1 MIDRWPPLAWA
12 ALAAVLAV
20 VLRLPYLTV
29 PLTADEGGYAEVA
42 RLWARGAALYDRVDG
57 IWVDR
62 PQGLLWIFRALE
74 HVDGGSTAALRIAA
88 ALVAAAVVCVTFLIT
103 ERTAG
108 RIPAVLAAL
117 LLAIFGSAPRIEAFT
132 LSGEVLASLPSALAL
147 LAFVAYLRRGGA
159 RWLVACGLLTGAAV
173 MIKQSGFDGGL
184 AAVAYLLWT
193 RRRGGL
199 LPAATI
205 VGCAF
210 LPVIA
215 GALSAASFDDWWYAM
230 VTYRS
235 QGDSLFSGSP
245 VTRAD
250 LFKDSLPAVV
260 MSIGVLVALAAI
272 GWRRGP
278 LLLRLWV
285 AAAALAVLGGGNFHP
300 HYYQQLCAPLAAL
313 GGVGA
318 ARLLTERHR
327 WSLAL
332 TGVLAALAVA
342 SVAGL
347 WVESRYE
354 RIRSLFPEDPHLL
367 HSEHVVGWLGD
378 NTDRGDKVFVL
389 WAGADI
395 NYLADRPPAVPYL
408 WYRNIQAIPG
418 ALDRVRDS
426 MASPDGPRYIVGL
439 HKPHK
444 LDKSG
449 KTYQL
454 LRNNFHRVGKVDGI
468 VIYERN

>member
-1 MIDRWPPLAWA
+1 VIDRWPPLAWA
-12 ALAAVLAV
+12 ALAACLAFL
-20 VLRLPYLTV
+20 LRLPYVTV

-42 RLWARGAALYDRVDG
+42 RLWSRGAALYDRVDG

-88 ALVAAAVVCVTFLIT
+88 ALVAAAVVVVTFLIT

-117 LLAIFGSAPRIEAFT
+117 LLAVFGSAPRIEAFT
-132 LSGEVLASLPSALAL
+132 LSGELLASLPSALAL
-147 LAFVAYLRRGGA
+147 LAFIAYLRRGGWW
-159 RWLVACGLLTGAAV
+159 WLAACGLLTGAAV

-184 AAVAYLLWT
+184 AAVAFLLWT
-193 RRRGGL
+193 RRRRGL
-199 LPAATI
+199 LPAAAI
-205 VGCAF
+205 VGFAF
-210 LPVIA
+210 VPVIW

-250 LFKDSLPAVV
+250 LFKDSFPAVAI
-260 MSIGVLVALAAI
+260 SIGVLVALAAI

-285 AAAALAVLGGGNFHP
+285 AAAALSVLGGGNFHP
-300 HYYQQLCAPLAAL
+300 HYYLQLCAPLAAL

-318 ARLLTERHR
+318 PRLLTERRR
-327 WSLAL
+327 WTLAV
-332 TGVLAALAVA
+332 TGILAALAVA

-347 WVESRYE
+347 WVESRQE
-354 RIRSLFPEDPHLL
+354 RILSLFPEDPHLL
-367 HSEHVVGWLGD
+367 HSNHLVGWLTD
-378 NTDRGDKVFVL
+378 NTQPGDKVFVL

-395 NYLADRPPAVPYL
+395 NYLADRRPAVPYL

-418 ALDRVRDS
+418 ALDQVRDS

-449 KTYQL
+449 KTYKL
-454 LRNNFHRVGKVDGI
+454 LMENFHRVGKVDGI

>member
-1 MIDRWPPLAWA
+1 
-12 ALAAVLAV
+12 
-20 VLRLPYLTV
+20 
-29 PLTADEGGYAEVA
+29 
-42 RLWARGAALYDRVDG
+42 
-57 IWVDR
+57 
-62 PQGLLWIFRALE
+62 
-74 HVDGGSTAALRIAA
+74 
-88 ALVAAAVVCVTFLIT
+88 
-103 ERTAG
+103 
-108 RIPAVLAAL
+108 
-117 LLAIFGSAPRIEAFT
+117 
-132 LSGEVLASLPSALAL
+132 
-147 LAFVAYLRRGGA
+147 
-159 RWLVACGLLTGAAV
+159 
-173 MIKQSGFDGGL
+173 L

-193 RRRGGL
+193 RKRGGL

-285 AAAALAVLGGGNFHP
+285 AAAALA
-300 HYYQQLCAPLAAL
+300 
-313 GGVGA
+313 GVGA
-318 ARLLTERHR
+318 ARVLTERHR

-378 NTDRGDKVFVL
+378 NTDPGDKVFVL

-418 ALDRVRDS
+418 ALDQVRAS

-439 HKPHK
+439 HKPRK

-454 LRNNFHRVGKVDGI
+454 LR
-468 VIYERN
+468 

>member
-42 RLWARGAALYDRVDG
+42 RLWGRGAVLYDRVDG

-74 HVDGGSTAALRIAA
+74 HVDGGSTAALRVAA

-147 LAFVAYLRRGGA
+147 LAFVTYLRRGGA
-159 RWLVACGLLTGAAV
+159 RWLVVCGLLTGAAV

-193 RRRGGL
+193 RRRAGL

-230 VTYRS
+230 VT
-235 QGDSLFSGSP
+235 
-245 VTRAD
+245 
-250 LFKDSLPAVV
+250 LPQP
-260 MSIGVLVALAAI
+260 G
-272 GWRRGP
+272 R
-278 LLLRLWV
+278 
-285 AAAALAVLGGGNFHP
+285 LAVLGLARHPGGSV
-300 HYYQQLCAPLAAL
+300 QGLAA
-313 GGVGA
+313 GGRHVDRRAGRA
-318 ARLLTERHR
+318 GRHR
-327 WSLAL
+327 LAPRPAPARAC
-332 TGVLAALAVA
+332 GSRRRRWPCWAAATSTRTTTSSCVRRWRRWAVSA
-342 SVAGL
+342 QRAC
-347 WVESRYE
+347 
-354 RIRSLFPEDPHLL
+354 
-367 HSEHVVGWLGD
+367 
-378 NTDRGDKVFVL
+378 
-389 WAGADI
+389 
-395 NYLADRPPAVPYL
+395 
-408 WYRNIQAIPG
+408 
-418 ALDRVRDS
+418 
-426 MASPDGPRYIVGL
+426 
-439 HKPHK
+439 
-444 LDKSG
+444 
-449 KTYQL
+449 
-454 LRNNFHRVGKVDGI
+454 
-468 VIYERN
+468 

>member
-42 RLWARGAALYDRVDG
+42 RLWGRGAVLYDRVDG

-74 HVDGGSTAALRIAA
+74 HVDGGSTAALRVAA

-159 RWLVACGLLTGAAV
+159 RWLVVCGLLTGAAV

-193 RRRGGL
+193 RRRAGL

-250 LFKDSLPAVV
+250 LFKDSLPAVA
-260 MSIGVLVALAAI
+260 MSIGVLVALATI

-327 WSLAL
+327 WSLAV

-354 RIRSLFPEDPHLL
+354 RIRSLFPASAALRARGRLAPGQHG
-367 HSEHVVGWLGD
+367 SRRQGVRALG
-378 NTDRGDKVFVL
+378 RSRHQLPGRPA
-389 WAGADI
+389 AG
-395 NYLADRPPAVPYL
+395 RAVPVVPQHPGDPG
-408 WYRNIQAIPG
+408 RARPG
-418 ALDRVRDS
+418 AGVDDLAGR
-426 MASPDGPRYIVGL
+426 AAL
-439 HKPHK
+439 HRRPAQAPQA
-444 LDKSG
+444 G
-449 KTYQL
+449 Q
-454 LRNNFHRVGKVDGI
+454 
-468 VIYERN
+468 ERQDLQAAA

>member
-1 MIDRWPPLAWA
+1 M
-12 ALAAVLAV
+12 
-20 VLRLPYLTV
+20 
-29 PLTADEGGYAEVA
+29 
-42 RLWARGAALYDRVDG
+42 
-57 IWVDR
+57 
-62 PQGLLWIFRALE
+62 WIFRALE

-159 RWLVACGLLTGAAV
+159 RWLVVCGLLTGAAV

-193 RRRGGL
+193 RRRAGL

-250 LFKDSLPAVV
+250 LFKDSLPAVA

-327 WSLAL
+327 WSLAV

-354 RIRSLFPEDPHLL
+354 RIRSVFPEDPHLL
-367 HSEHVVGWLGD
+367 HSEHVVGWLQD
-378 NTDRGDKVFVL
+378 NTDPGDKVFGSGPEPISTT
-389 WAGADI
+389 WPTGR
-395 NYLADRPPAVPYL
+395 RPCPTSGTATS
-408 WYRNIQAIPG
+408 RRSPG
-418 ALDRVRDS
+418 ALDQMRAS
-426 MASPDGPRYIVGL
+426 IASPRAPATSSACTSRTSWTRAARPTSCCATTSTGSARSTG
-439 HKPHK
+439 
-444 LDKSG
+444 S
-449 KTYQL
+449 
-454 LRNNFHRVGKVDGI
+454 
-468 VIYERN
+468 